1 MNIDDIEKELRSM
14 EGSVIFG
21 FYNDSSDKE
30 GIVRVSGS
38 EEGVSLLVA
47 NILATFDRNQIS
59 RFCVR
64 YYELLKQEEGENAEE
79 DADIEGRGLIPFRI
93 ACAAATSLNE
103 EVQKECDELKERA
116 EALETTVENLKAA
129 LAALAQGKNS
139 EAMADEN

>member
-47 NILATFDRNQIS
+47 NILSTFDRNQID

-64 YYELLKQEEGENAEE
+64 YYELLKQEEGKKAEE

-103 EVQKECDELKERA
+103 EVQKECDELKERN

>member
-64 YYELLKQEEGENAEE
+64 YYELLKQEEGEHAEE